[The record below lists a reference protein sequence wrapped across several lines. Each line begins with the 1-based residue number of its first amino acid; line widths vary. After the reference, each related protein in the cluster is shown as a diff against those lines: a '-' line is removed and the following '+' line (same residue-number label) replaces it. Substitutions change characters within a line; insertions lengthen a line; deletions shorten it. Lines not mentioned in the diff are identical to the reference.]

1 MIGGGKMSSL
11 SIGTSGINVLRSK
24 IEQLE
29 KINGTS
35 MYAIDAQTDY
45 SCNKWD
51 CFVSCNCANSR
62 D

>member
-1 MIGGGKMSSL
+1 MSSL
-11 SIGTSGINVLRSK
+11 SIGASGMNVLRSK

-35 MYAIDAQTDY
+35 VYEVGVQTDY